1 MAMCALSRSSPA
13 TGTCAPSA
21 AIATTDT
28 TSPTKFHVLSP
39 KSEAGCL
46 LTLELCHPASI
57 SISCPDGINPP
68 VGQRR
73 RSGGF
78 GAGLGKD
85 AVNRALADLE
95 GGSNL
100 GPGAAG
106 CSQLDH
112 LRCFGASVWWLSLVL
127 ALGLGAG
134 DPFALALEHDLALEL
149 GHCRHDGEDHAA
161 HRAGHA
167 AVRMTRWL
175 DRHRRVEDLQGH
187 AALAELLGEGQRVAC
202 RARQAIETGHD
213 QHVPGAQD
221 APAQQVEF
229 GPLADAGYLFGVDVA
244 LGAAGCDQVA
254 DLGLQP
260 GFLVTG

>member
-167 AVRMTRWL
+167 AVNAAERF
-175 DRHRRVEDLQGH
+175 DRHCWVEDLERH

-202 RARQAIETGHD
+202 RARQAVE
-213 QHVPGAQD
+213 PGQTAFMTPRAD
-221 APAQQVEF
+221 APAPQ
-229 GPLADAGYLFGVDVA
+229 
-244 LGAAGCDQVA
+244 AAFWRFA
-254 DLGLQP
+254 P
-260 GFLVTG
+260 P